1 MIASLEQ
8 QPSPPRI
15 AAKLRERRNLED
27 LLGRLPKP
35 SLSTGNLFYSPLPGF
50 ERCGRAYRIPKYV
63 FIGPPGGESYVRL
76 GLFAAIHGDE
86 SAGAEALI
94 ELLVSLSKDPQPAS
108 GFELIVYPV
117 CNPTGYE
124 DDTRWP
130 REGTDINRDFWRKS
144 SQPEVKLLEE
154 QLWALKFEGLISLHA
169 DDTSAGTYGYVGGAV
184 LTKHLLEPALVAAE
198 KFLPRNRT
206 PQIDGWS
213 ARDGIIEDAFVG
225 SLEAPTSQHPRP
237 FEIVFE
243 TPQLANHESQVQ
255 ANLAAIFAIF
265 KAYRNLQAHAAN
277 I

>member
-1 MIASLEQ
+1 MSLNPH
-8 QPSPPRI
+8 PSSLRPG
-15 AAKLRERRNLED
+15 AKLRERRKLED
-27 LLGRLPKP
+27 LLGRLPKS

-50 ERCGRAYRIPKYV
+50 ERCGRAYQIPKYV

-76 GLFAAIHGDE
+76 GLFGGIHGDE
-86 SAGAEALI
+86 AAGAEALI
-94 ELLVSLSKDPQPAS
+94 ELLASLSKDPQPAS
-108 GFELIVYPV
+108 GFELFVYPV

-130 REGTDINRDFWRKS
+130 RGGTDINRDFWRKS

-154 QLWALKFEGLISLHA
+154 QLHALKFDGLISLHA
-169 DDTSAGTYGYVGGAV
+169 DDTSDGTYGYVGGAV

-206 PQIDGWS
+206 GQIDGWS
-213 ARDGIIEDAFVG
+213 AADGIIEDAFPG
-225 SLEAPTSQHPRP
+225 SLVAPPIQHPRP

-243 TPQLANHESQVQ
+243 TPQLADHNSQVQ
-255 ANLAAIFAIF
+255 ANLAALFAIF
-265 KAYRNLQAHAAN
+265 KAYRTLQAHAAN